1 MFSGEMTSVTLE
13 GRNDLVGVV
22 IDRFGKD
29 ISIAPKGEEH
39 FQAQVNV
46 AISRQFL
53 GWVFAIGD
61 GLKIT
66 APDNVVALMKEE
78 AKKLSRMYNDLP

>member
-29 ISIAPKGEEH
+29 ISIVPRGEDH

-46 AISRQFL
+46 LYQTL
-53 GWVFAIGD
+53 QG
-61 GLKIT
+61 
-66 APDNVVALMKEE
+66 
-78 AKKLSRMYNDLP
+78 KKVPYNDVVQG